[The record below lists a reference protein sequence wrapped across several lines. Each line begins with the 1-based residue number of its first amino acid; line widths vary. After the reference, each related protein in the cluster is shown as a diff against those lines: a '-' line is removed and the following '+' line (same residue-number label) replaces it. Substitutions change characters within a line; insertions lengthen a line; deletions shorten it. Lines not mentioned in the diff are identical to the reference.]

1 MSKPTVV
8 LADDHA
14 IVTAGLKSLLEPEF
28 ELLEVVENGR
38 DLVRA
43 VEKRQ
48 PDVVIA
54 DISMPLL
61 NGIEATTQ
69 IKKSRPKTCVVI
81 LTMHPDVTYATWAL
95 EAGASGFVLK
105 HSAPEELV
113 IAVRAALRGE
123 VYITPLISPEALQAA
138 RDQYR
143 RRRKKVV
150 ELTSRQR
157 EILQILAEGKSA
169 KEAAAVLNISPRTV
183 ESHKYRMME
192 DLGLKTTAELIQYA
206 IKHGIVSVE
215 A

>member
-1 MSKPTVV
+1 MSKPTVI

-14 IVTAGLKSLLEPEF
+14 IVTAGLKSLLNPEF
-28 ELLEVVENGR
+28 ELLQVVENGR
-38 DLVRA
+38 DLVSA
-43 VEKRQ
+43 VEKLR
-48 PDVVIA
+48 PDIVIA

-69 IKKSRPKTCVVI
+69 IKKSWPDTCVVI

-95 EAGASGFVLK
+95 EAGAAGFVLK

-113 IAVRAALRGE
+113 IALHSALRGK
-123 VYITPLISPEALQAA
+123 VYVTPLISAETLQAA

-157 EILQILAEGKSA
+157 EILQLLAEGKSA
-169 KEAAAVLNISPRTV
+169 KEVAAVLNISSRTV

-192 DLGLKTTAELIQYA
+192 DLGLKSTAELIRYA
-206 IKHGIVSVE
+206 IQHGIVSV
-215 A
+215 AT